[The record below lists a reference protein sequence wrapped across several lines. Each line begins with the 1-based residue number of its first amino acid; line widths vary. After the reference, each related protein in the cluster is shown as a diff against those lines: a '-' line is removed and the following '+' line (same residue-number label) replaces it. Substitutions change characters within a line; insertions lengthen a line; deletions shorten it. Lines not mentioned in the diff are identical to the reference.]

1 MKRDGHWHARINI
14 DEKNEYPLNIPLSG
28 RWQGRWRLEGAGR
41 GQGNPLDIVQSVR
54 SRIEA
59 QRSLLERDLFPKV
72 LARRVRPHHVVR
84 SGPCE
89 TLWQDKLA
97 GKPGDLLDLIQAE
110 SPHATEAKALAAG
123 RSFIEAEAEARRQ
136 LAAELAPH
144 AEAVCRRYL
153 PGGVKRDGHWRVEH
167 TVLRARDFAVSVQ
180 LSGPARGA
188 WRTESGALNGDLLD
202 LIHLRARYDTITG
215 AMAAGRTIRD
225 ELIEAHREAQ
235 LELRRE
241 WDAHAATALRSGDDC
256 FHTPG
261 YRDLIQ
267 RTQDLD
273 ERGGLHAALK
283 QRIAEHKAHE
293 TAYRPLMRHAADALD
308 HADARE
314 QLHNEQQPQ
323 PGGGHPVFNGQYPRW
338 RREADALITKGQ
350 ALLDTPDPAQLAE
363 TNLLGKVHQIT
374 QILERT
380 IDKDRRYYH
389 SHIETLK
396 QLQLALRHEWDAHA
410 ARAHAAG
417 AALFETPGYDP
428 LIKRTQDLARELAR
442 LRDPSPLTFHAALK
456 QRIDEHKAHET
467 AYRPLMRHAA
477 AAFIHAGKTHE
488 QLRRDA
494 PPPLGGGHPVFDEDQ
509 YPQWRREADALIAK
523 GQALLNTPDP
533 AQLAETS
540 WLGKVHEITQMLE
553 RTIDEDRRYRRAHL
567 ENINAALLPH
577 AEALCRRYLPDGVE
591 QDGQWRARIDQGE
604 HTCSVTVQ
612 LSGAERGAWKNETT
626 GKQGASLLTVIHV
639 GARHGTLAETL
650 ALAHKLEHELS
661 RKITIS
667 QGYGMGL

>member
-1 MKRDGHWHARINI
+1 M
-14 DEKNEYPLNIPLSG
+14 
-28 RWQGRWRLEGAGR
+28 
-41 GQGNPLDIVQSVR
+41 
-54 SRIEA
+54 
-59 QRSLLERDLFPKV
+59 
-72 LARRVRPHHVVR
+72 
-84 SGPCE
+84 
-89 TLWQDKLA
+89 
-97 GKPGDLLDLIQAE
+97 
-110 SPHATEAKALAAG
+110 
-123 RSFIEAEAEARRQ
+123 
-136 LAAELAPH
+136 
-144 AEAVCRRYL
+144 
-153 PGGVKRDGHWRVEH
+153 
-167 TVLRARDFAVSVQ
+167 SVQ

-215 AMAAGRTIRD
+215 AMEAGRTIRD

-241 WDAHAATALRSGDDC
+241 WDAHAATAHAVGDDC

-273 ERGGLHAALK
+273 EHGGLHAALK
-283 QRIAEHKAHE
+283 QRIAEHRAHE

-314 QLHNEQQPQ
+314 QLHNEQPQ
-323 PGGGHPVFNGQYPRW
+323 PGGGHPVFNGQYPQW
-338 RREADALITKGQ
+338 QREADALITKGQ
-350 ALLDTPDPAQLAE
+350 AFLDTPDPAQLAE
-363 TNLLGKVHQIT
+363 TNWLGKVHQIT
-374 QILERT
+374 QI
-380 IDKDRRYYH
+380 
-389 SHIETLK
+389 
-396 QLQLALRHEWDAHA
+396 
-410 ARAHAAG
+410 
-417 AALFETPGYDP
+417 
-428 LIKRTQDLARELAR
+428 
-442 LRDPSPLTFHAALK
+442 
-456 QRIDEHKAHET
+456 
-467 AYRPLMRHAA
+467 
-477 AAFIHAGKTHE
+477 
-488 QLRRDA
+488 
-494 PPPLGGGHPVFDEDQ
+494 
-509 YPQWRREADALIAK
+509 
-523 GQALLNTPDP
+523 
-533 AQLAETS
+533 
-540 WLGKVHEITQMLE
+540 LE

>member
-84 SGPCE
+84 SGAGE
-89 TLWQDKLA
+89 ALWQDKLA
-97 GKPGDLLDLIQAE
+97 GTAGDLLDIIQAE

-123 RSFIEAEAEARRQ
+123 LSFIEAEARRQ

-144 AEAVCRRYL
+144 AEAVCERYL

-188 WRTESGALNGDLLD
+188 WRTESGALNGDL
-202 LIHLRARYDTITG
+202 
-215 AMAAGRTIRD
+215 
-225 ELIEAHREAQ
+225 
-235 LELRRE
+235 RRE
-241 WDAHAATALRSGDDC
+241 WDAHAATALAAGDDC

-273 ERGGLHAALK
+273 ERGDLHAALK
-283 QRIAEHKAHE
+283 QRIDEHKAHE
-293 TAYRPLMRHAADALD
+293 TAYRPLMRHAAAALD
-308 HADARE
+308 HAAARE
-314 QLHNEQQPQ
+314 QLHNEQQSQ
-323 PGGGHPVFNGQYPRW
+323 LGGGHPVFNDQYPQW
-338 RREADALITKGQ
+338 QREADALITKGQ

-389 SHIETLK
+389 AHIETLK
-396 QLQLALRHEWDAHA
+396 RTQLTLRHEWDAHA
-410 ARAHAAG
+410 ARAAP
-417 AALFETPGYDP
+417 FETPGYDP
-428 LIKRTQDLARELAR
+428 LIKRTQDLDRELAR

-456 QRIDEHKAHET
+456 QRIDEHTVHET

-488 QLRRDA
+488 QLRHDA
-494 PPPLGGGHPVFDEDQ
+494 PPQLGGGHPVFDEDQ

-540 WLGKVHEITQMLE
+540 WLGKIHQITQTLE

-567 ENINAALLPH
+567 ENINATLVPH

-591 QDGQWRARIDQGE
+591 RDGQWRVRIDQGE
-604 HTCSVTVQ
+604 HTCSASVQ

-626 GKQGASLLTVIHV
+626 GKQGSLLLTVIHV
-639 GARHGTLAETL
+639 GARHDTLAETL
-650 ALAHKLEHELS
+650 ALAHKLERELS